1 MHPSMKHTLLIT
13 GFDFILFFFLKK
25 KNELFKFNLK
35 FNIIYIEFHMI

>member
-13 GFDFILFFFLKK
+13 GFDFILFLK

>member
-13 GFDFILFFFLKK
+13 GFDFILFLKK

>member
-13 GFDFILFFFLKK
+13 GFDFIIFFFKK